1 MGKNL
6 SSCIKED
13 DVKGFIASIEDGAQV
28 TVNNLIAA
36 AWFGRAQILNY
47 IITNYTA
54 KDKKV
59 ELLSAVFSQIGNK
72 SIPEVALIDEL
83 LLFISNI
90 YYGQTRKF
98 VLRKFEY
105 MGFIWFLQLEN
116 PNRDATLSSINQMFL
131 TTQKRVAEAKGQ
143 FDDYK
148 EYLKSYDFFLDKKN
162 VASEVHVVQKK
173 TASEI
178 LEAVTGETPNSA
190 MSMRDLSMHMYN
202 IELYR
207 GSAMFNIVLG
217 EWLKYLK
224 RTVLSHDMK
233 KYYTFIQNNG
243 WDVEFYRRL
252 TNSTTVDESELLIGW
267 YHLLAKYSK
276 EDR

>member
-13 DVKGFIASIEDGAQV
+13 DVEGFIASIEDGAQV

-47 IITNYTA
+47 ITANYTA

-72 SIPEVALIDEL
+72 NIPEVALIDEL
-83 LLFISNI
+83 LLFISDI

-148 EYLKSYDFFLDKKN
+148 EYLKSYDFFLEKKN
-162 VASEVHVVQKK
+162 VASKSHVIQKK

-178 LEAVTGETPNSA
+178 LEAVTEETPNSA

-207 GSAMFNIVLG
+207 GSAMFNIVLA

-233 KYYTFIQNNG
+233 KYYIFIQNNG
-243 WDVEFYRRL
+243 WDVEFYKRL
-252 TNSTTVDESELLIGW
+252 TNSTTVDESELLIEW

-276 EDR
+276 ENR

>member
-1 MGKNL
+1 
-6 SSCIKED
+6 
-13 DVKGFIASIEDGAQV
+13 
-28 TVNNLIAA
+28 
-36 AWFGRAQILNY
+36 
-47 IITNYTA
+47 
-54 KDKKV
+54 
-59 ELLSAVFSQIGNK
+59 
-72 SIPEVALIDEL
+72 
-83 LLFISNI
+83 
-90 YYGQTRKF
+90 
-98 VLRKFEY
+98 

-131 TTQKRVAEAKGQ
+131 TTQKRVAEAKSQ

-162 VASEVHVVQKK
+162 VTSESHVIQKK

-178 LEAVTGETPNSA
+178 LEAVTEETPNSA

-224 RTVLSHDMK
+224 RTVLSNDMK
-233 KYYTFIQNNG
+233 KYYTFIQNNS
-243 WDVEFYRRL
+243 WDVEFYKRL

-276 EDR
+276 ENR

>member
-59 ELLSAVFSQIGNK
+59 ELLSAIFSQIGNK

-143 FDDYK
+143 FYDYK

>member
-59 ELLSAVFSQIGNK
+59 ELLSAIFSQIGNK

-178 LEAVTGETPNSA
+178 LEAVTEETPNSA

>member
-47 IITNYTA
+47 ITANYTA

-72 SIPEVALIDEL
+72 NIPEVALIDEL
-83 LLFISNI
+83 LLFISDI

-162 VASEVHVVQKK
+162 VASEVHVTQKK
-173 TASEI
+173 TASQI
-178 LEAVTGETPNSA
+178 LEAVTEETPNST

-243 WDVEFYRRL
+243 WDVEFYKRL

>member
-28 TVNNLIAA
+28 TVNNFIAA

-47 IITNYTA
+47 ITTNYTA

-72 SIPEVALIDEL
+72 NIPEVALIEEL
-83 LLFISNI
+83 LLFISDI
-90 YYGQTRKF
+90 YYGQARKF

-148 EYLKSYDFFLDKKN
+148 EYLKSYDFFLDKKS
-162 VASEVHVVQKK
+162 VTSESHVIQKK
-173 TASEI
+173 TAGEI
-178 LEAVTGETPNSA
+178 LEAVTEETSNSA

-233 KYYTFIQNNG
+233 KYYTFIQNNS
-243 WDVEFYRRL
+243 WNVEFYKRL

-276 EDR
+276 ENR

>member
-13 DVKGFIASIEDGAQV
+13 DVKGFISSIEDGAQV

-36 AWFGRAQILNY
+36 AWFGRAQILDY

-72 SIPEVALIDEL
+72 NIPDVALIDEL
-83 LLFISNI
+83 LLFISDI

-131 TTQKRVAEAKGQ
+131 TTQKRVAEAKSQ

-162 VASEVHVVQKK
+162 MVSEVHVTQK
-173 TASEI
+173 TASEV
-178 LEAVTGETPNSA
+178 LETVTKETSNAA
-190 MSMRDLSMHMYN
+190 MSMKDLSMHMYN

-224 RTVLSHDMK
+224 RTVLLHDMQ
-233 KYYTFIQNNG
+233 KYYTFIQENG
-243 WDVEFYRRL
+243 GDVEFYKRL
-252 TNSTTVDESELLIGW
+252 TNSTTADESELLIGW
-267 YHLLAKYSK
+267 YRLLAKYSK
-276 EDR
+276 ENR

>member
-59 ELLSAVFSQIGNK
+59 ELLSAIFSQIGNK

>member
-59 ELLSAVFSQIGNK
+59 ELLSAIFSQIGNK

-178 LEAVTGETPNSA
+178 LEAVTEETPNSA

-233 KYYTFIQNNG
+233 KYYTFIQNNS
-243 WDVEFYRRL
+243 WDVEFYKRL

-276 EDR
+276 ENR

>member
-36 AWFGRAQILNY
+36 AWFDRAQILNY

-59 ELLSAVFSQIGNK
+59 ELLSAIFSQIGNK